1 MTLQQWL
8 RDTAERAGVTLLQ
21 SAIVLF
27 PLLLGPMNTGAL
39 NTVFVT
45 LLPVVVTIVLN
56 ALLGMLTFIPASST
70 NWLIDMLLRVVRTSI
85 STLVSLGLAV
95 GFNALDLNA
104 WRAVLL
110 TVGMAIAA
118 VVKAS
123 IVSKVSTVPASERI
137 SAASILPK
145 AA

>member
-123 IVSKVSTVPASERI
+123 IVSKVSTVPASGRI